1 MKDPDLIDLNQKI
14 DYLVALSQKL
24 KEENRLLR
32 AKEQSWLEERAQ
44 LMEKND
50 VARDRVEAMI
60 SRLRTLEHES

>member
-1 MKDPDLIDLNQKI
+1 MKDPELNDLSQKI
-14 DYLVALSQKL
+14 DYLVALCQKL

-50 VARDRVEAMI
+50 VARNRVEAMI
-60 SRLRTLEHES
+60 TRLRTMEQ